1 MDVTG
6 NFGGESIRLRGM
18 ALEDTQRDVLDKI
31 SHLVEINDKM
41 AKAQGVDTAG
51 ATSSLGKFAKS
62 LGGAGDSA
70 STAMSGT
77 ASSFDKITSIL
88 DKGVNKAFSILNE
101 AVGASIRTIRGMD
114 SNVDDAGFAIRSLS
128 QNFRGAA
135 GDVAR
140 FAADSV
146 SQLQDQ
152 YRSFKQMGDIGGVLS
167 SQFENLR
174 ITTSSMGLTMD
185 QYAGLM
191 QENFIN
197 LRSGGNLATKSMQ
210 NLQKA
215 VNNISEDDE
224 LGYLFNRLGINV
236 NDYAKTVLQM
246 TALNRGLNKDSVNS
260 TENFNKS
267 IMKAVTTSVQLADA
281 FGVQRSQMMQAQ
293 KAAQEDVLFER
304 LFKQLDM
311 PNDVKEKVLQ
321 GFLGVTGGDQKK
333 AMQLMVGSMTGLA
346 TEAYA
351 DYQAAGFGPV
361 ITQMVKDAKGMQDG
375 TVDIKDFIGN
385 IQSGTREFANTFGDQ
400 ANVMRLMIA
409 GETRGAQAQINILDL
424 DRRITKE
431 GVNFV
436 LDAQRGA
443 AEAAAGR
450 KTEIDILNDVQKQNI
465 SMAVSAANANKGL
478 NAFGLT
484 LAHSTQIL
492 TKIMTDIASGTVGTM
507 ANDPM
512 VKTMISELNSSIKTL
527 VNDSSVIGNTAENIT
542 KQILDGVRQAQE
554 APNTSENRTN
564 TSSASPASA
573 TTMAGTPLANMI
585 KVKTGL
591 PGGDQM
597 MAAGDI
603 DSIKGQHNK
612 GGATS
617 PAIKQLLGVLAGSSE
632 SPLRVTGI
640 NDAFAGRGANS
651 AHNQGLAVD
660 FTITGDPAKKRQEIV
675 NHLSNVYGLNPGGD
689 FKVFDEY
696 NDPFK
701 HTQGGHLHLEFS
713 KEGAAKFQSRYQGLQ
728 GAFGPGGNTSSAPKA
743 SSVSSAPAATSNT
756 SSSPVSQGQDFVAT
770 VSNAMTTSAN
780 SVNTATNTVV
790 LADSSIT
797 DRLDQMVR
805 TQQST
810 NTVLSDLKNMMYQ
823 GNFG

>member
-1 MDVTG
+1 
-6 NFGGESIRLRGM
+6 
-18 ALEDTQRDVLDKI
+18 
-31 SHLVEINDKM
+31 
-41 AKAQGVDTAG
+41 
-51 ATSSLGKFAKS
+51 
-62 LGGAGDSA
+62 
-70 STAMSGT
+70 
-77 ASSFDKITSIL
+77 
-88 DKGVNKAFSILNE
+88 
-101 AVGASIRTIRGMD
+101 
-114 SNVDDAGFAIRSLS
+114 
-128 QNFRGAA
+128 
-135 GDVAR
+135 
-140 FAADSV
+140 
-146 SQLQDQ
+146 
-152 YRSFKQMGDIGGVLS
+152 
-167 SQFENLR
+167 
-174 ITTSSMGLTMD
+174 
-185 QYAGLM
+185 
-191 QENFIN
+191 
-197 LRSGGNLATKSMQ
+197 
-210 NLQKA
+210 
-215 VNNISEDDE
+215 
-224 LGYLFNRLGINV
+224 
-236 NDYAKTVLQM
+236 
-246 TALNRGLNKDSVNS
+246 
-260 TENFNKS
+260 
-267 IMKAVTTSVQLADA
+267 
-281 FGVQRSQMMQAQ
+281 
-293 KAAQEDVLFER
+293 
-304 LFKQLDM
+304 
-311 PNDVKEKVLQ
+311 
-321 GFLGVTGGDQKK
+321 
-333 AMQLMVGSMTGLA
+333 
-346 TEAYA
+346 
-351 DYQAAGFGPV
+351 
-361 ITQMVKDAKGMQDG
+361 
-375 TVDIKDFIGN
+375 
-385 IQSGTREFANTFGDQ
+385 
-400 ANVMRLMIA
+400 
-409 GETRGAQAQINILDL
+409 
-424 DRRITKE
+424 
-431 GVNFV
+431 
-436 LDAQRGA
+436 
-443 AEAAAGR
+443 
-450 KTEIDILNDVQKQNI
+450 
-465 SMAVSAANANKGL
+465 
-478 NAFGLT
+478 
-484 LAHSTQIL
+484 
-492 TKIMTDIASGTVGTM
+492 
-507 ANDPM
+507 
-512 VKTMISELNSSIKTL
+512 
-527 VNDSSVIGNTAENIT
+527 
-542 KQILDGVRQAQE
+542 
-554 APNTSENRTN
+554 
-564 TSSASPASA
+564 
-573 TTMAGTPLANMI
+573 MI